1 MKFKQDFV
9 TNSSSSCFIIAI
21 TDNPELERLQDDVAE
36 LDRHP
41 DAGNEGVRIYDTFN
55 DLKTLDEYTND
66 GPLDWA
72 QKPRG
77 PRFNNLGQSTYEA
90 CKEILD
96 EGKIAVYMAVDYNV
110 VEQFQEKWYDKITE
124 SIY

>member
-9 TNSSSSCFIIAI
+9 TNSSSSCFVLAVS
-21 TDNPELERLQDDVAE
+21 PEQLEGVRETVAE

-41 DAGNEGVRIYDTFN
+41 DAGNEGVRIYDVFD
-55 DLKTLDEYTND
+55 DLKELDEYTND

-77 PRFNNLGQSTYEA
+77 PQFNNLGQSTYEA
-90 CKEILD
+90 CREVIL
-96 EGKIAVYMAVDYNV
+96 ENKIAVYMAVDYNV
-110 VEQFQEKWYDKITE
+110 VEQFQTKWDDVILE
-124 SIY
+124 CIY